1 MTNLITPDFMSY
13 NENESVLMTASELA
27 DYLGVGKNRA
37 YELLNSG
44 EIKGFRIG
52 SIWKVT
58 KIAVDQYIYEKS
70 GL

>member
-1 MTNLITPDFMSY
+1 
-13 NENESVLMTASELA
+13 MTASELA

-58 KIAVDQYIYEKS
+58 KTAVDQYIYEKS